1 MASESVAMSPNDPSN
16 TLAEIC
22 LLHCEMEAMAGA
34 MQDALG
40 SAAGDK
46 RMRDR
51 AYHLSM
57 ALQRSIREVGHLAGA
72 C

>member
-1 MASESVAMSPNDPSN
+1 MASESVAISPNDPSIA
-16 TLAEIC
+16 LDEIC
-22 LLHCEMEAMAGA
+22 QLHCEMEAMADA

-40 SAAGDK
+40 AAAGDK

-57 ALQRSIREVGHLAGA
+57 ALQRSIKEVGQLARA